1 MTTTPPALA
10 SKRCAACRELPA
22 KCRCQRVAEAH
33 PDPVA
38 PKPAAKTQRSA
49 RKAKAP
55 QPAAPRVG
63 DAGSPWVLPADVQPL
78 AHEHAARVGLAP
90 GEWLARA
97 ARAFA
102 KVPATAAERM
112 RASRERQRAART
124 AAPDKET

>member
-38 PKPAAKTQRSA
+38 PPAAKTQRAA

-55 QPAAPRVG
+55 QPAAPLVG
-63 DAGSPWVLPADVQPL
+63 DAVSSWVLPAEVRPL
-78 AHEHAARVGLAP
+78 AQEHAERVGLAP

-97 ARAFA
+97 GRAFA
-102 KVPATAAERM
+102 KVPATAAERK

>member
-10 SKRCAACRELPA
+10 SKPCAACRELPA
-22 KCRCQRVAEAH
+22 KCRCQRIAEAH

-38 PKPAAKTQRSA
+38 APTVKTQRVA
-49 RKAKAP
+49 RKANAP
-55 QPAAPRVG
+55 QPAAPMVG
-63 DAGSPWVLPADVQPL
+63 DAGSPWVLPAEVQPL
-78 AHEHAARVGLAP
+78 AQEHAERVGLAP

-112 RASRERQRAART
+112 RASRERQRAARI
-124 AAPDKET
+124 AAPNKET

>member
-1 MTTTPPALA
+1 MITTPPALA

-33 PDPVA
+33 PDPA
-38 PKPAAKTQRSA
+38 ALPAVKTQRVA
-49 RKAKAP
+49 RKAKAM
-55 QPAAPRVG
+55 QPVAPLVG